1 MSVVIGFLSGIISG
15 MGIGGG
21 AILIPA
27 LTLFYGIEQKLA
39 QGINLVYFLPT
50 AIIALVIHIKNKSAD
65 LKVAAIIG
73 LCGIVGVLGG
83 SVIAMKMNN
92 SVLRRMFGVF
102 LLFVGIR
109 EIIKKPKK

>member
-1 MSVVIGFLSGIISG
+1 

-27 LTLFYGIEQKLA
+27 LTLFYGTEQKIA

-50 AIIALVIHIKNKSAD
+50 AIIALVIHIKNKCAD
-65 LKVAAIIG
+65 LKIAAVIG
-73 LCGIVGVLGG
+73 LCGVVGAIGG
-83 SVIAMKMNN
+83 SVAAMRLNN

-109 EIIKKPKK
+109 EIVKSRGSKK

>member
-73 LCGIVGVLGG
+73 LCGDRKSTRL
-83 SVIAMKMNN
+83 N
-92 SVLRRMFGVF
+92 SSHYQQSRM
-102 LLFVGIR
+102 
-109 EIIKKPKK
+109 PSSA